1 MYTLIYWSGLQGRG
15 EFVRLVLE
23 HAGAAYR
30 DLARLPAKQGGG
42 DGAVA
47 AHLYGNGPGQPSFA
61 PPILL
66 DGDFKLGQMPAICAY
81 LAERHDLVAE
91 PATLR
96 SRALQ
101 LMLTVADVVNEAHDV
116 HHPVGTHLYYEDQ
129 KDAALVAAKHFR
141 KERLATWLGFFEK
154 ALADNGGVFLVGTQT
169 SYVDLALFQIMEG
182 LGYAFPKAMAP
193 LRAVHPQVTAL
204 AERVRA
210 IAPIAAYLASERRI
224 PFNTDGIFRH
234 YPELDA

>member
-23 HAGAAYR
+23 QAGVAYR
-30 DLARLPAKQGGG
+30 DLARLPEDVGGG
-42 DGAVA
+42 DKAVV
-47 AHLYGNGPGQPSFA
+47 AHLYGKGPGQPSFA

-66 DGDFKLGQMPAICAY
+66 DGDFKLAQMPAICAY

-91 PATLR
+91 TATAR

-116 HHPVGTHLYYEDQ
+116 HHPLGTSLYYEDQ

-141 KERLATWLGFFEK
+141 KPRLATWLGYFEK
-154 ALADNGGVFLVGTQT
+154 VLADNGGVFLVGTQT
-169 SYVDLALFQIMEG
+169 SYVDLALFQLLEG
-182 LGYAFPKAMAP
+182 LRYAFPKTMAP
-193 LRAVHPQVTAL
+193 LLTANPL
-204 AERVRA
+204 VAALVERVSASAR
-210 IAPIAAYLASERRI
+210 IAEYLASERRI